1 MTVAAAYAAESVPYS
16 YTFTNQSLGDWTQV
30 DNNGGFP
37 YWQGHKN
44 GAAISIEM
52 GYTNDDYLVSPEI
65 ALQADKSYQ
74 VAVEIHEKAYT
85 MDAATVDV
93 VYGTGDDV
101 TTYTSAGT
109 ITLAGGTTP
118 SVQLSVGSDGNY
130 KIALHC
136 TSTGV
141 YDYGSGQIFI
151 SSVAVTEAEEGGG
164 GDDEPQSVAVPYSYT
179 FSSATFDEG
188 WSQYNANGDQYEWTA
203 TDAYVYSYTQNF
215 GFGTVTCD
223 DYLFSPAFSL
233 EAGTTYE
240 VTVVMNYATTTGDID
255 VMYGTSDDG
264 SGYTSVGKLEVND
277 GGGSSTV
284 SFSVPQSGEYRIA
297 LHDISAPELYSMSNI
312 YLTSFDIKVGEE
324 GGGDEPQGVAVPYNY
339 TFSTATFDD
348 GWTKHNANGDSK
360 EWSAS
365 QYYVY
370 NNIKNNPYM
379 GGVTSSDD
387 YLFSPA
393 FALEA
398 ETSYTIT
405 VTMPDDL
412 AAYDYLN
419 EASNVDVM
427 YGTSSDGSGY
437 TSVGKLEVAPGATST
452 VSFTVPQS
460 GNYKI
465 AFHDISAPAEYEE
478 AGIYLITFDIKPGE
492 EQGGGDTPAE
502 TADMPYFIDFSS
514 SADGWTAVNVDGD
527 SYTWG
532 EDPTYGGY
540 AVTRTNNGSNDWF
553 VSPLFHFEE
562 GEKYQVD
569 VILSTFRGVT
579 DGLNGAQQIKVMFGD
594 NEYTPATQLCTA
606 TGLLANGLQ
615 ATASV
620 EFTAPATGD
629 YPISVVNNLGG
640 SSSNDVYI
648 SSFSLKYTSGQ
659 GGGSTEL
666 SLPYRYDFAANS
678 IGDWSTLDANE
689 DGITWHSSI
698 GGASFGICCREG
710 STGLG
715 NDDDY
720 IVSPGTFALEQGKVY
735 TATLS
740 IGSFSTVSTTAD
752 NNKID
757 LVYGTDDD
765 FTAYQSAGSFKLDA
779 DIQAAGSTTLNFSV
793 SESGSYRL
801 GLHNAS
807 SQAVWYV
814 TAIDVAEY
822 SAPELPEGVLLDK
835 DFNDGVD
842 MGWTILDENADEN
855 PWQFVDGIDGISLPA
870 KRGSQGNHNDWLI
883 SPAMT
888 LEGGK
893 AYVVSYTLAASANSA
908 SATVLAAYGTDAT
921 AAAMTTTIATESIE
935 NETITHYY
943 RITPAANGTYYLG
956 FQANSAAGGNGTVSV
971 VTVKVA
977 ESEGIT
983 PLAPTELTA
992 EPSIKAGTVA
1002 LSWTNPTMDTE
1013 NIALTGNLML
1023 RIVRNGETVDDISGQ
1038 PGEQMN
1044 YIDRPTPFEG
1054 EASYQVI
1061 AYVDESRLSEAATAS
1076 ATLDDFQGER
1086 SELIFWGQHRNED
1099 YTSTNYEPF
1108 SDWAVSDLDGNK
1120 SFTYQSWDNSFSLGM
1135 ATSNNDWIISPA
1147 VTLSTNR
1154 RYLIEVELQ
1163 SSTAYGATLDVY
1175 MGTSASTAGMN
1186 TQLMQIDNATGNG
1199 WFVLS
1204 SEQFDIDENGEY
1216 YFGIHCNTRTQT
1228 TVFVHGFRIYYY
1240 ENRDTDPEEVP
1251 YTEDFADADLAGWSL
1266 ADGTTFAV
1274 ADGAL
1279 ASTQNGE
1286 PRSEIVYSPLINL
1299 KGGYTYEVTFDY
1311 AFDGADDGSTFTF
1324 YMADGQSE
1332 AELIADSSL
1341 ALDGTTEG
1349 RYLFT
1354 PAEDG
1359 SYCAAWQIIAGA
1371 DDEVRATIDNL
1382 AVGVNI
1388 YSALPYSEDFET
1400 YAINDMPAGYEGI
1413 TTVSDTDGNIAAEV
1427 GNTGGSTLWFNYEEL
1442 RETYSLTLKYK
1453 KSDFSGWEI
1462 NAVTAE
1468 GEKQLVGSI
1477 EGDANADW
1485 KEVTFAIPT
1494 FDGKEEAY
1502 GFRLEFSTFGEGSL
1516 LIDDLQITQNVRAIA
1531 PAAPTEFRIYKNA
1544 SEPDMAAWTYPTTEP
1559 DGNPLDSNANVTVT
1573 IYEDNTEIGSATG
1586 TPGSNGAIEFTI
1598 DDNWDNGVK
1607 LYRAVASIDDEQGE
1621 AATWIVMENDATIYG
1636 FNGNTLS
1643 LVKYD
1648 FSSDEDWTADGWTIA
1663 DGIASAAPGEGT
1675 ATITSP
1681 EFELTEGQLYMVRY
1695 YIDTDA
1701 NSPADFTVTV
1711 GDASQEFTEAYIG
1724 RNTYSWNVFDPS
1736 NPNYQLGRYMHIDFM
1751 LPRIETTGNYDVTI
1765 SASNIGKNISVESVE
1780 VLEVR
1785 EYPTVCEVPY
1795 ENDFDDMAAP
1805 SGSPEPNWTI
1815 PFYTQFWRIDEMAN
1829 YDGATAASG
1838 SRALVAPPTTE
1849 LASTAPQDFIFT
1861 PYFAVKAGKTY
1872 LVEFDYYM
1880 PSAET
1885 GLAFI
1890 YANTPTYT
1898 EGEYAVIKEMEQATA
1913 WKHYSINFTN
1923 TGVDGELVF
1932 GFVSYAVEVRDQV
1945 TAIDNFKITEV
1956 SAPGSVAEIAAGAA
1970 VTYHDGVLNVPADI
1984 ERVAVYDMQGRMVIS
1999 TTETGTIS
2007 LEGLSDGVYVVKAIG
2022 SEGGAVQTLK
2032 IVK

>member
-1 MTVAAAYAAESVPYS
+1 MKKKFYSLLFTAAMTVAATFAADAEPLYS
-16 YTFTNQSLGDWTQV
+16 YDFATSGQLGEWT
-30 DNNGGFP
+30 P
-37 YWQGHKN
+37 YDANSDGDTWTVLQN
-44 GAAISIEM
+44 FGARVYSFE
-52 GYTNDDYLVSPEI
+52 TNDDYLISPL
-65 ALQADKSYQ
+65 LQ
-74 VAVEIHEKAYT
+74 
-85 MDAATVDV
+85 
-93 VYGTGDDV
+93 
-101 TTYTSAGT
+101 
-109 ITLAGGTTP
+109 
-118 SVQLSVGSDGNY
+118 
-130 KIALHC
+130 
-136 TSTGV
+136 
-141 YDYGSGQIFI
+141 
-151 SSVAVTEAEEGGG
+151 
-164 GDDEPQSVAVPYSYT
+164 
-179 FSSATFDEG
+179 
-188 WSQYNANGDQYEWTA
+188 
-203 TDAYVYSYTQNF
+203 
-215 GFGTVTCD
+215 
-223 DYLFSPAFSL
+223 L
-233 EAGTTYE
+233 EAGVSYQ
-240 VTVVMNYATTTGDID
+240 ADITFNSNSSIRSKLN
-255 VMYGTSDDG
+255 VMYGTSLDG
-264 SGYTSVGKLEVND
+264 AGYTDAGAID
-277 GGGSSTV
+277 TTPGSTGSTT
-284 SFSVPQSGEYRIA
+284 FTVPSSGEYRIA
-297 LHDISAPELYSMSNI
+297 LHETSDAFETI
-312 YLTSFDIKVGEE
+312 YIESVQITAI
-324 GGGDEPQGVAVPYNY
+324 GGG
-339 TFSTATFDD
+339 S
-348 GWTKHNANGDSK
+348 
-360 EWSAS
+360 
-365 QYYVY
+365 
-370 NNIKNNPYM
+370 
-379 GGVTSSDD
+379 
-387 YLFSPA
+387 
-393 FALEA
+393 
-398 ETSYTIT
+398 
-405 VTMPDDL
+405 
-412 AAYDYLN
+412 
-419 EASNVDVM
+419 
-427 YGTSSDGSGY
+427 
-437 TSVGKLEVAPGATST
+437 
-452 VSFTVPQS
+452 
-460 GNYKI
+460 
-465 AFHDISAPAEYEE
+465 
-478 AGIYLITFDIKPGE
+478 
-492 EQGGGDTPAE
+492 DTPAE
-502 TADMPYFIDFSS
+502 VAEMPYSIDFSTT
-514 SADGWTAVNVDGD
+514 DWTGKWNASDLDGD
-527 SYTWG
+527 GRTWG
-532 EDPTYGGY
+532 YNSDYSTDGY
-540 AVTRTNNGSNDWF
+540 AQTRCNRNGTNDWL

-562 GEKYQVD
+562 GREYEITVLARQNSNN
-569 VILSTFRGVT
+569 IASLSTNLAV
-579 DGLNGAQQIKVMFGD
+579 KVMFGD
-594 NEYTPATQLCTA
+594 QNYSPAKEIGT
-606 TGLLANGLQ
+606 
-615 ATASV
+615 V
-620 EFTAPATGD
+620 EPMNIVLNRNNTFKFTADVTGD
-629 YPISVVNNLGG
+629 FPVSIVNASTGESIILNVA
-640 SSSNDVYI
+640 N
-648 SSFSLKYTSGQ
+648 FSIAPTSGQ
-659 GGGSTEL
+659 GSEVQL
-666 SLPYRYDFAANS
+666 EMPYSYDFAANS
-678 IGDWSTLDANE
+678 IGDWSTLDANG
-689 DGITWHSSI
+689 DDVTWHSSTY
-698 GGASFGICCREG
+698 GTQFGICCRDG

-715 NDDDY
+715 DDNDY
-720 IVSPGTFALEQGKVY
+720 IVSPGTFSLEAGKIY
-735 TATLS
+735 SATLS
-740 IGSFSTVSTTAD
+740 VGNSSTVGTT
-752 NNKID
+752 NLIE
-757 LVYGTDDD
+757 LVYGSGDD
-765 FTAYQSAGSFKLDA
+765 FATYASAGSFALTQEVISA
-779 DIQAAGSTTLNFSV
+779 ESTTLNFSV
-793 SESGSYRL
+793 EETGIYRI

-807 SQAVWYV
+807 VNAVWYL
-814 TAIDVAEY
+814 TKFDLSEY
-822 SAPELPEGVLLDK
+822 TAPELPEGVLLDK

-893 AYVVSYTLAASANSA
+893 AYVVSYTLAASTNSA
-908 SATVLAAYGTDAT
+908 PATVVAAYGTDAT

-956 FQANSAAGGNGTVSV
+956 FQATSAAAGNGSVSV
-971 VTVKVA
+971 VAVKVA

-1013 NIALTGNLML
+1013 NIALDGNITL
-1023 RIVRNGETVDDISGQ
+1023 RIVRNGETVDDIIGQ
-1038 PGEQMN
+1038 PGEQMS
-1044 YIDRPTPFEG
+1044 YTDRPTPFEG
-1054 EASYQVI
+1054 EATYQVL
-1061 AYVDESRLSEAATAS
+1061 AYVDESLLGEAATAT

-1086 SELIFWGQHRNED
+1086 SLLIGWGQHRNED
-1099 YTSTNYEPF
+1099 YTPTNYELF
-1108 SDWAVSDLDGNK
+1108 SDWTVSDIDGNR
-1120 SFTYQSWDNSFSLGM
+1120 SFTYQNWDNSFSLGM
-1135 ATSNNDWIISPA
+1135 ATTNNDWIISPA

-1163 SSTAYGATLDVY
+1163 SSTSYGATLDVY
-1175 MGTSASTAGMN
+1175 IGNSATTAAMNST
-1186 TQLMQIDNATGNG
+1186 LMQIDNATGNG

-1216 YFGIHCNTRTQT
+1216 YFGIHCDSRTQT
-1228 TVFVHGFRIYYY
+1228 TIYVHSFRIYYY

-1279 ASTQNGE
+1279 ASTQNGS

-1332 AELIADSSL
+1332 TELIADSRL
-1341 ALDGTTEG
+1341 ALDGTADG
-1349 RYLFT
+1349 RCLFT
-1354 PAEDG
+1354 PDEDG
-1359 SYCAAWQIIAGA
+1359 SYCLAWQIIAGA
-1371 DDEVRATIDNL
+1371 DDDVKATIDNL

-1388 YSALPYSEDFET
+1388 YSALPYSEDFEGF
-1400 YAINDMPAGYEGI
+1400 AINEIPVGYKGI
-1413 TTVSDTDGNIAAEV
+1413 TTVSDADGNIAAEV
-1427 GNTGGSTLWFNYEEL
+1427 ANAGGSTLWFNYEEL

-1502 GFRLEFSTFGEGSL
+1502 GFRLEFSTFGESSL
-1516 LIDDLQITQNVRAIA
+1516 LIDDLQITLNERAIA
-1531 PAAPTEFRIYKNA
+1531 PAAPTEFRVYKNA

-1573 IYEDNTEIGSATG
+1573 IYEDNTAIGSATG
-1586 TPGSNGAIEFTI
+1586 TPGSNGAIELTI

-1607 LYRAVASIDDEQGE
+1607 LYRAVASIGDEQGE

-1736 NPNYQLGRYMHIDFM
+1736 DPNYQIGRYMHIDFM

-1765 SASNIGKNISVESVE
+1765 AASNIGKNISVESVE

-1805 SGSPEPNWTI
+1805 SGMPEPNWSI
-1815 PFYTQFWRIDEMAN
+1815 PFYTQFWRIDEMTN

-1838 SRALVAPPTTE
+1838 RRALVAPPTTE

-1880 PSAET
+1880 PSAQT

-1890 YANTPTYT
+1890 YANTPTYA
-1898 EGEYAVIKEMEQATA
+1898 EDEYAVIKEMEQATA

-1956 SAPGSVAEIAAGAA
+1956 SAPGSVSEIAAGAA
-1970 VTYHDGVLNVPADI
+1970 VTYHDGMLNVPADI
-1984 ERVAVYDMQGRMVIS
+1984 ERVAVYDMQGRMVLS
-1999 TTETGTIS
+1999 TTETGSVS

>member
-1 MTVAAAYAAESVPYS
+1 MKKKFYSLLFTAAMTVAATFAADAEPLYS
-16 YTFTNQSLGDWTQV
+16 YDFATSGQLGEWT
-30 DNNGGFP
+30 P
-37 YWQGHKN
+37 YDANSDGDTWTVLQN
-44 GAAISIEM
+44 FGARVYSFE
-52 GYTNDDYLVSPEI
+52 TNDDYLISPL
-65 ALQADKSYQ
+65 LQ
-74 VAVEIHEKAYT
+74 
-85 MDAATVDV
+85 
-93 VYGTGDDV
+93 
-101 TTYTSAGT
+101 
-109 ITLAGGTTP
+109 
-118 SVQLSVGSDGNY
+118 
-130 KIALHC
+130 
-136 TSTGV
+136 
-141 YDYGSGQIFI
+141 
-151 SSVAVTEAEEGGG
+151 
-164 GDDEPQSVAVPYSYT
+164 
-179 FSSATFDEG
+179 
-188 WSQYNANGDQYEWTA
+188 
-203 TDAYVYSYTQNF
+203 
-215 GFGTVTCD
+215 
-223 DYLFSPAFSL
+223 L
-233 EAGTTYE
+233 EAGVSYQ
-240 VTVVMNYATTTGDID
+240 ADITFNSNSSIRSKLN
-255 VMYGTSDDG
+255 VMYGTSLDG
-264 SGYTSVGKLEVND
+264 AGYTDAGAID
-277 GGGSSTV
+277 TTPGSTGSTT
-284 SFSVPQSGEYRIA
+284 FTVPSSGEYRIA
-297 LHDISAPELYSMSNI
+297 LH
-312 YLTSFDIKVGEE
+312 
-324 GGGDEPQGVAVPYNY
+324 
-339 TFSTATFDD
+339 
-348 GWTKHNANGDSK
+348 
-360 EWSAS
+360 
-365 QYYVY
+365 
-370 NNIKNNPYM
+370 
-379 GGVTSSDD
+379 
-387 YLFSPA
+387 
-393 FALEA
+393 
-398 ETSYTIT
+398 ETSDAFETI
-405 VTMPDDL
+405 
-412 AAYDYLN
+412 YI
-419 EASNVDVM
+419 E
-427 YGTSSDGSGY
+427 
-437 TSVGKLEVAPGATST
+437 SV
-452 VSFTVPQS
+452 Q
-460 GNYKI
+460 
-465 AFHDISAPAEYEE
+465 
-478 AGIYLITFDIKPGE
+478 ITAI
-492 EQGGGDTPAE
+492 GGGDTPAE
-502 TADMPYFIDFSS
+502 TAEMPYFIDFAN

-569 VILSTFRGVT
+569 VILSTFRGVA
-579 DGLNGAQQIKVMFGD
+579 DALNGAQQIKVMFGD

-606 TGLLANGLQ
+606 TGYLLTGMQ

-620 EFTAPATGD
+620 EFEAPATGD

-640 SSSNDVYI
+640 NSSSDVYI
-648 SSFSLKYTSGQ
+648 SSFSLKSTSGQ

-666 SLPYRYDFAANS
+666 TLPYKYDFAANS
-678 IGDWSTLDANE
+678 IGDWSTLDANG
-689 DGITWHSSI
+689 DDVTWHSSSY
-698 GGASFGICCREG
+698 GASYGICCREM
-710 STGLG
+710 SIGLG
-715 NDDDY
+715 DDDDY

-735 TATLS
+735 TATLL
-740 IGSFSTVSTTAD
+740 IGSFSNVGD
-752 NNKID
+752 INKMD

-765 FTAYQSAGSFKLDA
+765 FTAYQSAGSFKLD
-779 DIQAAGSTTLNFSV
+779 DGVKQSGTTTLNFSV
-793 SESGSYRL
+793 SESGSYRI

-814 TAIDVAEY
+814 TAIDIAEY

-855 PWQFVDGIDGISLPA
+855 PWQFVEGIGGISLPA

-893 AYVVSYTLAASANSA
+893 AYVVSYTLAASANSDP
-908 SATVLAAYGTDAT
+908 ATVLAAYGTDAT

-943 RITPAANGTYYLG
+943 RITPSADGSYCLG
-956 FQANSAAGGNGTVSV
+956 FQASSAAGGNGTVSV

-1013 NIALTGNLML
+1013 NIAFTGNLML
-1023 RIVRNGETVDDISGQ
+1023 RIVRNGETVDDIIGQ

-1044 YIDRPTPFEG
+1044 YTDRPTPFEG

-1147 VTLSTNR
+1147 VELSTSR

-1228 TVFVHGFRIYYY
+1228 TVYVHGFRIYYY
-1240 ENRDTDPEEVP
+1240 ENLDTKPEEVP

-1266 ADGTTFAV
+1266 ADGSTFAV
-1274 ADGAL
+1274 AEGAL
-1279 ASTQNGE
+1279 TSSQNGE
-1286 PRSEIVYSPLINL
+1286 PRSEIAFSPLINL

-1332 AELIADSSL
+1332 TELIADSRL
-1341 ALDGTTEG
+1341 ALDGTADG
-1349 RYLFT
+1349 RCLFT
-1354 PAEDG
+1354 PDEDG
-1359 SYCAAWQIIAGA
+1359 SYCLAWQIIAGA
-1371 DDEVRATIDNL
+1371 DDDVKATIDNL
-1382 AVGVNI
+1382 AVGVKI
-1388 YSALPYSEDFET
+1388 YSALPYSEDFEG
-1400 YAINDMPAGYEGI
+1400 YAINEIPVGYKGI
-1413 TTVSDTDGNIAAEV
+1413 TTVSDADGNIAAEV
-1427 GNTGGSTLWFNYEEL
+1427 ANAGGSTLWFNYEEL

-1502 GFRLEFSTFGEGSL
+1502 GFRLEFSTFGESSL
-1516 LIDDLQITQNVRAIA
+1516 LIDDLQITLNERAIA
-1531 PAAPTEFRIYKNA
+1531 PAAPTEFRVYKNA

-1573 IYEDNTEIGSATG
+1573 IYEDNTAIGSATG
-1586 TPGSNGAIEFTI
+1586 TPGSNGAIAFTI

-1607 LYRAVASIDDEQGE
+1607 LYRAVASIGDEQGE

-1751 LPRIETTGNYDVTI
+1751 LPRIETTDNYDVTI

-1890 YANTPTYT
+1890 YANTPTYA
-1898 EGEYAVIKEMEQATA
+1898 EDEYAVINEMEQATA
-1913 WKHYSINFTN
+1913 WKHYSINFKN

-1932 GFVSYAVEVRDQV
+1932 GFVSYAAEVRDQV
-1945 TAIDNFKITEV
+1945 TAIDNFKITEE
-1956 SAPGSVAEIAAGAA
+1956 SAPGSVSEIAADAA
-1970 VTYHDGVLNVPADI
+1970 VTYHDGMLNVPADI
-1984 ERVAVYDMQGRMVIS
+1984 ESVAVYDMQGRMVIS

-2007 LEGLSDGVYVVKAIG
+2007 LEGLSDGVYVVKAVG
-2022 SEGGAVQTLK
+2022 TEGGAVQTLK

>member
-1 MTVAAAYAAESVPYS
+1 MTVAAAYAAESVPYE
-16 YTFTNQSLGDWTQV
+16 YTFSGGSLGEWTQV
-30 DNNGGFP
+30 DNNDGYP
-37 YWQGHKN
+37 YWKGSPN
-44 GAAISIEM
+44 GAAINIEI

-65 ALQADKSYQ
+65 ALQSGKTYE
-74 VAVEIHEKAYT
+74 VAVAIHKNSYT
-85 MDAATVDV
+85 LTGATMNVMF
-93 VYGTGDDV
+93 GTGDDV
-101 TTYTSAGT
+101 TAFTDAGA
-109 ITLAGGTTP
+109 ITLEAGTTP
-118 SVQLSVGSDGNY
+118 TLQFTVADDGNY
-130 KIALHC
+130 KIALHA
-136 TSTGV
+136 SGTGNDE
-141 YDYGSGQIFI
+141 YGGSGQLWI
-151 SSVAVTEAEEGGG
+151 STISITPAEE
-164 GDDEPQSVAVPYSYT
+164 
-179 FSSATFDEG
+179 
-188 WSQYNANGDQYEWTA
+188 
-203 TDAYVYSYTQNF
+203 
-215 GFGTVTCD
+215 
-223 DYLFSPAFSL
+223 
-233 EAGTTYE
+233 
-240 VTVVMNYATTTGDID
+240 
-255 VMYGTSDDG
+255 
-264 SGYTSVGKLEVND
+264 
-277 GGGSSTV
+277 
-284 SFSVPQSGEYRIA
+284 
-297 LHDISAPELYSMSNI
+297 
-312 YLTSFDIKVGEE
+312 
-324 GGGDEPQGVAVPYNY
+324 
-339 TFSTATFDD
+339 
-348 GWTKHNANGDSK
+348 
-360 EWSAS
+360 
-365 QYYVY
+365 
-370 NNIKNNPYM
+370 
-379 GGVTSSDD
+379 
-387 YLFSPA
+387 
-393 FALEA
+393 
-398 ETSYTIT
+398 
-405 VTMPDDL
+405 
-412 AAYDYLN
+412 
-419 EASNVDVM
+419 
-427 YGTSSDGSGY
+427 
-437 TSVGKLEVAPGATST
+437 
-452 VSFTVPQS
+452 
-460 GNYKI
+460 
-465 AFHDISAPAEYEE
+465 
-478 AGIYLITFDIKPGE
+478 
-492 EQGGGDTPAE
+492 GGGDTPAE
-502 TADMPYFIDFSS
+502 VAEMPYNIDFTK

-527 SYTWG
+527 NYTWG
-532 EDPTYGGY
+532 ENLNNGGY
-540 AVTRTNNGSNDWF
+540 AVTATNNGSNDWF

-569 VILSTFRGVT
+569 VILSTVNGVT
-579 DGLNGAQQIKVMFGD
+579 DGYNGAQQIKVMFGD

-606 TGLLANGLQ
+606 TGFLATGLQ

-620 EFTAPATGD
+620 EFEAPATGD

-640 SSSNDVYI
+640 NSSSYI
-648 SSFSLKYTSGQ
+648 YIASFSLKSASEQ
-659 GGGSTEL
+659 GGEIEL
-666 SLPYRYDFAANS
+666 ALPYSYDFKTNAL
-678 IGDWSTLDANE
+678 GEWETFDANG
-689 DGITWHSSI
+689 DNVTWGENSSK
-698 GGASFGICCREG
+698 GYGVCVKDAS
-710 STGLG
+710 SS
-715 NDDDY
+715 NSSDDDY
-720 IVSPGTFALEQGKVY
+720 LVSPGTFSLEAGKIY
-735 TATLS
+735 TATLAL
-740 IGSFSTVSTTAD
+740 GSFSNVGTE
-752 NNKID
+752 NNID
-757 LVYGTDDD
+757 LVMGSGED
-765 FTAYQSAGSFKLDA
+765 FTQYETIDSFTLTEETKKN
-779 DIQAAGSTTLNFSV
+779 GSTTINFTV
-793 SESGSYRL
+793 DKAGSYRI
-801 GLHNAS
+801 GLHNHSVGAI
-807 SQAVWYV
+807 WY
-814 TAIDVAEY
+814 IEKFDLSEY
-822 SAPELPEGVLLDK
+822 TAPELPEGVLLDK

-893 AYVVSYTLAASANSA
+893 AYVVSYTLVASTNNAP
-908 SATVLAAYGTDAT
+908 ATVVAAYGTDAT

-956 FQANSAAGGNGTVSV
+956 FQASSAAGGNGTVSV
-971 VTVKVA
+971 VAVKVA

-1013 NIALTGNLML
+1013 NIALDGNITL
-1023 RIVRNGETVDDISGQ
+1023 RIVRNGETVDDIIGQ
-1038 PGEQMN
+1038 PGEQMS
-1044 YIDRPTPFEG
+1044 YTDRPTPFEG
-1054 EASYQVI
+1054 EATYQVL
-1061 AYVDESRLSEAATAS
+1061 AYVDESLLGEAATAT

-1086 SELIFWGQHRNED
+1086 SLLIGWGQHRNED
-1099 YTSTNYEPF
+1099 YTPTNYELF
-1108 SDWAVSDLDGNK
+1108 SDWTVSDIDGNR
-1120 SFTYQSWDNSFSLGM
+1120 SFTYQNWDNSFSLGM
-1135 ATSNNDWIISPA
+1135 ATTNNDWIISPA

-1163 SSTAYGATLDVY
+1163 SSTSYGATLDVY
-1175 MGTSASTAGMN
+1175 IGNSATTAAMNST
-1186 TQLMQIDNATGNG
+1186 LMQIDNATGNG

-1216 YFGIHCNTRTQT
+1216 YFGIHCDSRTQT
-1228 TVFVHGFRIYYY
+1228 TIYVHSFRIYYY

-1274 ADGAL
+1274 TDGAL
-1279 ASTQNGE
+1279 TSSQNGE

-1341 ALDGTTEG
+1341 ALDGNADG
-1349 RYLFT
+1349 RCLFT
-1354 PAEDG
+1354 PDEDG
-1359 SYCAAWQIIAGA
+1359 SYCLAWQIIAGA
-1371 DDEVRATIDNL
+1371 DDDVKATIDNL

-1400 YAINDMPAGYEGI
+1400 YAINDMPAGYEDI
-1413 TTVSDTDGNIAAEV
+1413 TTVSDADGNIAAEV
-1427 GNTGGSTLWFNYEEL
+1427 ANAGGSTLWFNYEEL

-1502 GFRLEFSTFGEGSL
+1502 GFRLEFSTFGESSL
-1516 LIDDLQITQNVRAIA
+1516 LIDDLQITLNERAIA

-1544 SEPDMAAWTYPTTEP
+1544 TSADMAAWTYPTTEP

-1573 IYEDNTEIGSATG
+1573 IYEDNIAIGSATG

-1607 LYRAVASIDDEQGE
+1607 LYRAVTSIGDVQGE

-1695 YIDTDA
+1695 YIATDA

-1736 NPNYQLGRYMHIDFM
+1736 NPNYQIGRYMHIDFM

-1765 SASNIGKNISVESVE
+1765 AASNIGKNISVESVE

-1785 EYPTVCEVPY
+1785 EYPAVCEVPY

-1805 SGSPEPNWTI
+1805 SGSPEPNWSI

>member
-1 MTVAAAYAAESVPYS
+1 MAIAAAYAAEPVPYE
-16 YTFTNQSLGDWTQV
+16 YTFSGGSLGEWTQV
-30 DNNGGFP
+30 DNTGAYP
-37 YWQGHKN
+37 SWSGHQN

-52 GYTNDDYLVSPEI
+52 GISNDDYLVSPEI
-65 ALQADKSYQ
+65 ALQSGKTYQ
-74 VAVEIHEKAYT
+74 VSVAIHEKAYT
-85 MDAATVDV
+85 MDAATLNVA
-93 VYGTGDDV
+93 YGTGSDIASFADAGEV
-101 TTYTSAGT
+101 TLTAGS
-109 ITLAGGTTP
+109 TP
-118 SVQLSVGSDGNY
+118 SVQITVPNDGNY

-141 YDYGSGQIFI
+141 YDFGSGQIFV
-151 SSVAVTEAEEGGG
+151 SSVSVTDAEEGGSG
-164 GDDEPQSVAVPYSYT
+164 DEPQSVAVPYEYT
-179 FSSATFDEG
+179 FSSATFDDG
-188 WSQYNANGDQYEWTA
+188 WSKYNANGDSYEWSA
-203 TDAYVYSYTQNF
+203 TSNYVYSYL
-215 GFGTVTCD
+215 GYYG
-223 DYLFSPAFSL
+223 
-233 EAGTTYE
+233 
-240 VTVVMNYATTTGDID
+240 
-255 VMYGTSDDG
+255 YGT
-264 SGYTSVGKLEVND
+264 E
-277 GGGSSTV
+277 
-284 SFSVPQSGEYRIA
+284 
-297 LHDISAPELYSMSNI
+297 
-312 YLTSFDIKVGEE
+312 
-324 GGGDEPQGVAVPYNY
+324 
-339 TFSTATFDD
+339 
-348 GWTKHNANGDSK
+348 
-360 EWSAS
+360 
-365 QYYVY
+365 
-370 NNIKNNPYM
+370 
-379 GGVTSSDD
+379 SSDD
-387 YLFSPA
+387 YLFSPL
-393 FALEA
+393 FSLEA
-398 ETSYTIT
+398 GTNYVIT
-405 VTMPDDL
+405 VNMPDNNP
-412 AAYDYLN
+412 YMN
-419 EASNVDVM
+419 EQTNVDVM
-427 YGTSSDGSGY
+427 FGTSNDGTGYTSIGKLEINPGGSSTISFSVPQSGDYKIAFHDTSAPEMYGTSGIYLTSFSIAPGEEGGDTPQGVAVPYDYTFSSTTFDEGWSKYNANGDSYEWSATSNYVYSYLGYYGYGTESSDDYLFSPLFSLEAGTNYVITVNMPDNNPYMNEQTNVDVMFGTSNDGSGY
-437 TSVGKLEVAPGATST
+437 TSIGKLEINPGGSSSI
-452 VSFTVPQS
+452 SFSVPQS
-460 GNYKI
+460 GDYKI
-465 AFHDISAPAEYEE
+465 AFHDISTPEQYDMS
-478 AGIYLITFDIKPGE
+478 GIYLTSFSIAPDE
-492 EQGGGDTPAE
+492 GGGDTPAE
-502 TADMPYFIDFSS
+502 VAEMPYSIDFSTT
-514 SADGWTAVNVDGD
+514 DWTGKWNASDLDGD
-527 SYTWG
+527 DRTWG
-532 EDPTYGGY
+532 YNSDYASDGY
-540 AVTRTNNGSNDWF
+540 AQTRCNSKGTNDWL
-553 VSPLFHFEE
+553 VSPSFHFEE
-562 GEKYQVD
+562 GNEYEITIFVRQNANNMAAMYTN
-569 VILSTFRGVT
+569 LAF
-579 DGLNGAQQIKVMFGD
+579 KVMFGD
-594 NEYTPATQLCTA
+594 QNYSPAKEIGTVNPMDIVLGNSNTFK
-606 TGLLANGLQ
+606 
-615 ATASV
+615 
-620 EFTAPATGD
+620 FTADVTGD
-629 YPISVVNNLGG
+629 FPVSIVNATKGETISLNVAN
-640 SSSNDVYI
+640 
-648 SSFSLKYTSGQ
+648 FSIVCTSGQ
-659 GGGSTEL
+659 GGSTEL
-666 SLPYRYDFAANS
+666 KLPYSYDFAANS
-678 IGDWSTLDANE
+678 IGDWSTLDANG
-689 DGITWHSSI
+689 DDVTWHSSTY
-698 GGASFGICCREG
+698 GTQFGICCREG
-710 STGLG
+710 FTGLG
-715 NDDDY
+715 DDNDY
-720 IVSPGTFALEQGKVY
+720 IVSPGTFSLEAGKIY
-735 TATLS
+735 TATLAL
-740 IGSFSTVSTTAD
+740 GSFSNVGTE
-752 NNKID
+752 NNID
-757 LVYGTDDD
+757 LVMGSGED
-765 FTAYQSAGSFKLDA
+765 FTQYETIDSFTLTEETKKN
-779 DIQAAGSTTLNFSV
+779 GSTTINFTV
-793 SESGSYRL
+793 DKAGSYRI
-801 GLHNAS
+801 GLHNHS
-807 SQAVWYV
+807 VGAVWY
-814 TAIDVAEY
+814 IEKFDLSEY
-822 SAPELPEGVLLDK
+822 TAPELPEGVLLDK

-842 MGWTILDENADEN
+842 LGWSILNENNDENS
-855 PWQFVDGIDGISLPA
+855 WQFVDGLSGISLTSV
-870 KRGSQGNHNDWLI
+870 RGAQGNHNDWLI
-883 SPAMT
+883 SPEMAF
-888 LEGGK
+888 EAGK
-893 AYVVSYTLAASANSA
+893 SYVVTYTASTSGNPAPATLTVAYGSAPDAAS
-908 SATVLAAYGTDAT
+908 
-921 AAAMTTTIATESIE
+921 MTNTIATRTI
-935 NETITHYY
+935 NETDMAYF
-943 RITPAANGTYYLG
+943 RITPETAGNYYLG
-956 FQANSAAGGNGTVSV
+956 FLVNSSANNGTVSV
-971 VTVKVA
+971 LTVKVA
-977 ESEGIT
+977 ESAGIT
-983 PLAPTELTA
+983 PLAPTDLVA
-992 EPSIKAGTVA
+992 EPDIQAGQVK
-1002 LSWTNPTMDTE
+1002 LSWTNPDTDTE
-1013 NIALTGNLML
+1013 NIALDGNITL
-1023 RIVRNGETVDDISGQ
+1023 RISRNGETVEDITGQ
-1038 PGEQMN
+1038 PGESMS

-1054 EASYQVI
+1054 EAKYQV
-1061 AYVDESRLSEAATAS
+1061 AAFVTEDKLGAAAEAVAN
-1076 ATLDDFQGER
+1076 LNDFQGER

-1147 VTLSTNR
+1147 VELSTNR

-1199 WFVLS
+1199 WFILS
-1204 SEQFDIDENGEY
+1204 TEQFDIDENGEY
-1216 YFGIHCNTRTQT
+1216 YFGIHCNARTQT
-1228 TVFVHGFRIYYY
+1228 TIYVHGFRIYYY

-1251 YTEDFADADLAGWSL
+1251 YTEDFADADLAGWSF
-1266 ADGTTFAV
+1266 ADGSTFAV

-1279 ASTQNGE
+1279 TSSQNGE

-1332 AELIADSSL
+1332 TELIADSRL
-1341 ALDGTTEG
+1341 ALDGTADG
-1349 RYLFT
+1349 RCLFT
-1354 PAEDG
+1354 PDEDG
-1359 SYCAAWQIIAGA
+1359 SYCLAWQIIAGA
-1371 DDEVRATIDNL
+1371 DDDVKATIDNL
-1382 AVGVNI
+1382 AVGVKI
-1388 YSALPYSEDFET
+1388 YSALPYSEDFEG
-1400 YAINDMPAGYEGI
+1400 YAINDMPAGYEDI
-1413 TTVSDTDGNIAAEV
+1413 TTVSDADGNIAAEV
-1427 GNTGGSTLWFNYEEL
+1427 ANAGGSTLWFNYEEL

-1502 GFRLEFSTFGEGSL
+1502 GFRLEFSTFGESSL

-1531 PAAPTEFRIYKNA
+1531 PAAPTEFRVYKNA

-1573 IYEDNTEIGSATG
+1573 IYEDNTAIGSATG

-1681 EFELTEGQLYMVRY
+1681 EFELTEDQLYMVRY

-1890 YANTPTYT
+1890 YANTPTYA
-1898 EGEYAVIKEMEQATA
+1898 EDEYAVINEMEQATA
-1913 WKHYSINFTN
+1913 WKHYSINFKN

-1932 GFVSYAVEVRDQV
+1932 GFVSFAAEVRNQV
-1945 TAIDNFKITEV
+1945 TAIDNFKITEE
-1956 SAPGSVAEIAAGAA
+1956 SAPGSVSEIAAGAA
-1970 VTYHDGVLNVPADI
+1970 VTYHDGMLNVPADI
-1984 ERVAVYDMQGRMVIS
+1984 ESVAVYDMQGRMVIS

-2007 LEGLSDGVYVVKAIG
+2007 LEGLSDGVYVVKAVG
-2022 SEGGAVQTLK
+2022 TEGGAVQTLK

>member
-1 MTVAAAYAAESVPYS
+1 MKKKFYSLLFTATMAVAAAYAAEPVPYE
-16 YTFTNQSLGDWTQV
+16 YTFSGGSLGEWTQV
-30 DNNGGFP
+30 DNTGAYP
-37 YWQGHKN
+37 SWSGHQN
-44 GAAISIEM
+44 GAAISIET
-52 GYTNDDYLVSPEI
+52 GISNDDYLVSPEI
-65 ALQADKSYQ
+65 ALQAGKTYQ
-74 VAVEIHEKAYT
+74 VAVAIHEKAYT
-85 MDAATVDV
+85 MDAATLNV
-93 VYGTGDDV
+93 VYGTGSDIASFADAGEV
-101 TTYTSAGT
+101 TLTAGS
-109 ITLAGGTTP
+109 TP
-118 SVQLSVGSDGNY
+118 SVQLTVPNDGNY

-136 TSTGV
+136 TSTGG
-141 YDYGSGQIFI
+141 YDFGSGQIFV
-151 SSVAVTEAEEGGG
+151 SSVSVTDAEEGGSG
-164 GDDEPQSVAVPYSYT
+164 DEPQSVAVPYEYT
-179 FSSATFDEG
+179 FSSATFDDG
-188 WSQYNANGDQYEWTA
+188 WSKYDANGDSYEWSA
-203 TDAYVYSYTQNF
+203 TSNYVYSYL
-215 GFGTVTCD
+215 GYYGYGTESSD
-223 DYLFSPAFSL
+223 DYLFSPLFSL
-233 EAGTTYE
+233 EAGTNY
-240 VTVVMNYATTTGDID
+240 VITVNMPDNNPYMNEQTNVD
-255 VMYGTSDDG
+255 VMFGTSNDG
-264 SGYTSVGKLEVND
+264 TGYTSIGKLEINP
-277 GGGSSTV
+277 GGSSTI
-284 SFSVPQSGEYRIA
+284 SFSVPQSGDYKIA
-297 LHDISAPELYSMSNI
+297 FHDTSAPEMYGTTGI
-312 YLTSFDIKVGEE
+312 YLTSFSIAPGEE
-324 GGGDEPQGVAVPYNY
+324 GGDTPQGVAVPYDY
-339 TFSTATFDD
+339 TFSSTTFDE
-348 GWTKHNANGDSK
+348 GWSKQNVNGDGY

-365 QYYVY
+365 SAYVY
-370 NNIKNNPYM
+370 SYIAYGTNN
-379 GGVTSSDD
+379 D

-398 ETSYTIT
+398 GKTYSVTVAMNDYTTNNGETVI
-405 VTMPDDL
+405 
-412 AAYDYLN
+412 
-419 EASNVDVM
+419 DVM
-427 YGTSSDGSGY
+427 YGTGNDGAAY
-437 TSVGKLEVAPGATST
+437 TSIGKLEINPGGTST
-452 VSFTVPQS
+452 VTFSVPQN
-460 GNYKI
+460 GDYQI
-465 AFHDISAPAEYEE
+465 AFHDTSSSN
-478 AGIYLITFDIKPGE
+478 GTSSIYLTSFSIAPDE
-492 EQGGGDTPAE
+492 GGSDTPAE
-502 TADMPYFIDFSS
+502 VAEMPYSIDFSTT
-514 SADGWTAVNVDGD
+514 DWTGKWNASDLDGD
-527 SYTWG
+527 GRTWG
-532 EDPTYGGY
+532 YNSDYATDGY
-540 AVTRTNNGSNDWF
+540 AQTRCNSSGTNDWL

-562 GEKYQVD
+562 GREYEITVLARQNSNNMASQYTNLAV
-569 VILSTFRGVT
+569 
-579 DGLNGAQQIKVMFGD
+579 KVMFGD
-594 NEYTPATQLCTA
+594 QNYS
-606 TGLLANGLQ
+606 Q
-615 ATASV
+615 AKEIGTV
-620 EFTAPATGD
+620 EPMNIVLNRNNTFKFTADVTGD
-629 YPISVVNNLGG
+629 FPVSIVNASTGESIILNVA
-640 SSSNDVYI
+640 N
-648 SSFSLKYTSGQ
+648 FSIVCTSGQ
-659 GGGSTEL
+659 GSSTEL
-666 SLPYRYDFAANS
+666 SLPYKYDFAANS

-689 DGITWHSSI
+689 DGITWQPSRY
-698 GGASFGICCREG
+698 GASWGICCREALTING
-710 STGLG
+710 D
-715 NDDDY
+715 DDDY

-740 IGSFSTVSTTAD
+740 INGSISTVGD
-752 NNKID
+752 INKIN

-765 FTAYQSAGSFKLDA
+765 FTAYQSAGSFKLDK
-779 DIQAAGSTTLNFSV
+779 DVQAAGTTTLNFSV
-793 SESGSYRL
+793 SESGSYRI

-807 SQAVWYV
+807 SQAVWYI
-814 TAIDVAEY
+814 TAIDIAEY

-842 MGWTILDENADEN
+842 LGWTILDENADEN

-893 AYVVSYTLAASANSA
+893 AYVVSYTLVASTNNAP
-908 SATVLAAYGTDAT
+908 ATVVAAYGTDAT
-921 AAAMTTTIATESIE
+921 AAAMTTTVATESIE

-956 FQANSAAGGNGTVSV
+956 FQASSAAGGNGTVSV
-971 VTVKVA
+971 VAVKVA

-1013 NIALTGNLML
+1013 NIALDGNITL

-1038 PGEQMN
+1038 PGEQMS

-1061 AYVDESRLSEAATAS
+1061 AYVDESRLSEAATAT

-1147 VTLSTNR
+1147 VELSTNR

-1175 MGTSASTAGMN
+1175 MGTSATTAAMNSTV
-1186 TQLMQIDNATGNG
+1186 MQIDNATGNG

-1228 TVFVHGFRIYYY
+1228 TVYVHGFRIYYY

-1251 YTEDFADADLAGWSL
+1251 YTEDFADSDFAGWSL
-1266 ADGTTFAV
+1266 ADGSTFAI

-1279 ASTQNGE
+1279 ASTQNGS

-1332 AELIADSSL
+1332 TELIADSRL

-1371 DDEVRATIDNL
+1371 DDDVKATIDNL

-1388 YSALPYSEDFET
+1388 YSALPYSEDFEG
-1400 YAINDMPAGYEGI
+1400 YAINEIPVGYKGI
-1413 TTVSDTDGNIAAEV
+1413 TTVSDADGNIAAEV
-1427 GNTGGSTLWFNYEEL
+1427 ANAGGSTLWFNYEEL

-1502 GFRLEFSTFGEGSL
+1502 GFRLEFSTFGESSL
-1516 LIDDLQITQNVRAIA
+1516 LIDDLQITLNERAIA
-1531 PAAPTEFRIYKNA
+1531 PAAPTEFRVYKNA

-1573 IYEDNTEIGSATG
+1573 IYEDNTAIGSATG
-1586 TPGSNGAIEFTI
+1586 TPGSNGAIELTI

-1607 LYRAVASIDDEQGE
+1607 LYRAVASIGDEQGE

-1736 NPNYQLGRYMHIDFM
+1736 DPNYQIGRYMHIDFM

-1765 SASNIGKNISVESVE
+1765 AASNIGKNISVESVE

-1805 SGSPEPNWTI
+1805 SGMPEPNWSI

-1838 SRALVAPPTTE
+1838 RRALVAPPTTE

-1880 PSAET
+1880 PSAQT

-1890 YANTPTYT
+1890 YANTPTYA
-1898 EGEYAVIKEMEQATA
+1898 EDEYAVIKEMEQATA

-1956 SAPGSVAEIAAGAA
+1956 SAPGSVSEIAADAA
-1970 VTYHDGVLNVPADI
+1970 VTYHDGMLNVPADI
-1984 ERVAVYDMQGRMVIS
+1984 ESVAVYDMQGRMVIS

-2007 LEGLSDGVYVVKAIG
+2007 LEGLSDGVYVVKAVG
-2022 SEGGAVQTLK
+2022 TEGGAVQTLK